1 MKSKSGLTRLLLVAY
16 FIEAGVLLI
25 VVPWSTFWERNYF
38 VDAWPPIETIIR
50 NYYVRGA
57 VSGLGLVNV
66 CAGLL
71 ELSGL
76 FSLRRA

>member
-1 MKSKSGLTRLLLVAY
+1 MKSLPGLTRLLLVAY
-16 FIEAGVLLI
+16 FIEAGVLLV
-25 VVPWSTFWERNYF
+25 VVPWSSFWERNYF
-38 VDAWPPIETIIR
+38 VQAWPALEIVIR

-57 VSGLGLVNV
+57 VSGLGVVNV
-66 CAGLL
+66 CAGLA

>member
-1 MKSKSGLTRLLLVAY
+1 MKPMPGLTRLLLVAY
-16 FIEAGVLLI
+16 FIEAGVLLV
-25 VVPWSTFWERNYF
+25 VVPWSSFWERNYF
-38 VDAWPPIETIIR
+38 VQSWPALEYVVR

-66 CAGLL
+66 CAGLV

-76 FSLRRA
+76 FSLRRV